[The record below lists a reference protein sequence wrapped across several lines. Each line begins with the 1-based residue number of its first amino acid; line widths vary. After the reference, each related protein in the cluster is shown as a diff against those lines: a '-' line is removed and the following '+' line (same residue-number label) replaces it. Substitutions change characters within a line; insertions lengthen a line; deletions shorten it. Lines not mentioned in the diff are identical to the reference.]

1 MFKSGKKRILSA
13 LGSAAGVLLIL
24 SATPVLM
31 CGCGKDRPAE
41 ELLNEAV
48 QHGQAGQWEDCEKCA
63 VEVLKDKPDNAS
75 ALLLRAIAAENLG
88 QKEVALE
95 SAKQASENAPG
106 DFSAQYTYGRMLAQY
121 PEKTKNA
128 IQVLKRA
135 RELNRNHASTLLLLG
150 QCSLRINSADAI
162 GYFRMLPQ
170 ELRETPEVRTCMA
183 IYYIGR
189 IELDP
194 RSKAIAMEALF
205 RAYQAAPEDPVVI
218 LNMAFFLD
226 QYYRRDRKGREKA
239 ISFYRR
245 YLLMTANNPELNP
258 TRAQVQQRISK
269 LRY

>member
-1 MFKSGKKRILSA
+1 MFKSKNKIRFSMHFAVAPTL
-13 LGSAAGVLLIL
+13 LVLFAA
-24 SATPVLM
+24 TVLM
-31 CGCGKDRPAE
+31 CGCGKDRPTE

-48 QHGQAGQWEDCEKCA
+48 KYGKDGQWEDCEKSA
-63 VEVLKDKPDNAS
+63 LEVLKEKPDNAH

-88 QKEVALE
+88 QNEVALE

-135 RELNRNHASTLLLLG
+135 RELKKNHASTLMLLG
-150 QCSLRINSADAI
+150 QCCLRINSPEAI
-162 GYFRMLPQ
+162 GYFRMLPKH
-170 ELRETPEVRTCMA
+170 LRETPEVRTCMA

-189 IELDP
+189 MDVDP
-194 RSKAIAMEALF
+194 DNKKVAMEALYL
-205 RAYQAAPEDPVVI
+205 AYKAAPENPVVV

-226 QYYRRDRKGREKA
+226 QYYRKNRKGREKA
-239 ISFYRR
+239 IGFYRR
-245 YLLMTANNPELNP
+245 YLLLTMNNPEVNP